1 MSVSGLTLD
10 IGGFVTIEGNV
21 SLSTV
26 GGAVVFAGEGLR
38 LFIGRGPATLGT
50 GGLNPLATGVLVTDA
65 RIGLVQANGGY
76 ALVASGTVRL
86 VGVDGVTLAGT
97 ASIAVNTTAGIVDQ
111 TIAVAGSTGDPVVVS
126 FPTAARVTRFELT
139 GATLGLL
146 GQTLTADLVVDRTA
160 AGDLVLGVAHA
171 SLSLGG
177 AVSLTDGAGA
187 LVLGPTGAAGVLS
200 GHLAVTSPGLTFGAG
215 LELARQHDRRRGE
228 PQRHRRYDDHPRRP
242 GRRPL
247 PARRGH
253 RHRDHRSRT
262 STSPATSRCE
272 RTVALDGTATTTIG
286 LDHVAVTLGNGTY
299 GVSLANGQG
308 VLLVTAAGV
317 AGRLAGQLTVTL
329 PAGVTMAGA
338 LGLAVNTT
346 LAAVRTT
353 VTVGGAPLALDLA
366 AGPYLRFE
374 ATGLVLTV
382 LGQRITGDFAVERV
396 VSDTGTPLVR
406 VAAANVGVDVGGV
419 AHAAQRQPA
428 DAAHPDRAGRPGQ
441 RDRRASW
448 CRNVSV
454 GGTLQLQVNTTGAKV
469 DTTFLVAGSP
479 TTLTLPGGPYV
490 SVSGTGLDLAV
501 LGQTLHGDLTITRTT
516 DAAGRSVVHL
526 VGQHL
531 VLSLGGGTAAATVT
545 QTGTADLV
553 LAPEGVTG
561 TLQAAVALS
570 APGVSLVTGTGGS
583 ITVARRHPRQQPV
596 RPGRRHRGAAVAAR
610 PDPRRRRARRAGH
623 HPRRHRRPGRR
634 SSTAS
639 STCSAR

>member
-65 RIGLVQANGGY
+65 RIGLVQADGGY
-76 ALVASGTVRL
+76 AVRARPGTVRL

-215 LELARQHDRRRGE
+215 LELAVNTTGAAVNRSVTVGTTTIPVDLAAGPYLRVAGTGIEITIADQHLTGDV
-228 PQRHRRYDDHPRRP
+228 
-242 GRRPL
+242 
-247 PARRGH
+247 AV
-253 RHRDHRSRT
+253 
-262 STSPATSRCE
+262 E

-286 LDHVAVTLGNGTY
+286 LDHVAVTVGNGTY

-346 LAAVRTT
+346 LAR
-353 VTVGGAPLALDLA
+353 
-366 AGPYLRFE
+366 
-374 ATGLVLTV
+374 
-382 LGQRITGDFAVERV
+382 
-396 VSDTGTPLVR
+396 
-406 VAAANVGVDVGGV
+406 
-419 AHAAQRQPA
+419 
-428 DAAHPDRAGRPGQ
+428 
-441 RDRRASW
+441 
-448 CRNVSV
+448 
-454 GGTLQLQVNTTGAKV
+454 
-469 DTTFLVAGSP
+469 
-479 TTLTLPGGPYV
+479 
-490 SVSGTGLDLAV
+490 
-501 LGQTLHGDLTITRTT
+501 
-516 DAAGRSVVHL
+516 
-526 VGQHL
+526 
-531 VLSLGGGTAAATVT
+531 
-545 QTGTADLV
+545 
-553 LAPEGVTG
+553 
-561 TLQAAVALS
+561 
-570 APGVSLVTGTGGS
+570 
-583 ITVARRHPRQQPV
+583 
-596 RPGRRHRGAAVAAR
+596 R
-610 PDPRRRRARRAGH
+610 PDHDHRRRRPAG
-623 HPRRHRRPGRR
+623 
-634 SSTAS
+634 A
-639 STCSAR
+639 STCRPVPTSASRPPAWC